1 MQEGRASETAY
12 RAARARAWHQ
22 VVDVPK
28 VFDDPLAARFLR
40 ADDVRQLQDPRS
52 GRGGPMARAMRMAL
66 AVRSRIAEDALRDA
80 VKRGVRQY
88 VVLGAGFD
96 TFAFRDPYPA
106 GTLRVFEVDHPDTQ
120 VIKRRRMEEAGLSAP
135 SSLTMVPVDFA
146 GQDLAGQLWSAGF
159 RADEPAFFAFLGVA
173 VYLDARALE
182 QTLGFIASCAQ
193 GSEVVFD
200 YVVQPS
206 RLPWL
211 DRLALRLAARRCL
224 RLGEPWKSFLD
235 PETLHSQLA
244 TLGFS
249 SSHSLGAQE
258 IVTRLGAT
266 LPASQRVK
274 PPRFGMGRIAMA
286 RV

>member
-40 ADDVRQLQDPRS
+40 PEDSRPA
-52 GRGGPMARAMRMAL
+52 RGGPLAQGMRMAL
-66 AVRSRIAEDALRDA
+66 AVRSRIAEDALHEA
-80 VKRGVRQY
+80 MKRGVRQY

-96 TFAFRDPYPA
+96 TFALRNPHPPA
-106 GTLRVFEVDHPDTQ
+106 TLRVFEVDHPDTQ
-120 VIKRRRMEEAGLSAP
+120 AMKRLRIEEAGLPTPP
-135 SSLTMVPVDFA
+135 SLFMVPVDFA
-146 GQDLAGQLWSAGF
+146 TQDLKEQLQSSGF
-159 RADEPAFFAFLGVA
+159 AAQEPAFFAFLGVA
-173 VYLDARALE
+173 IYLEASALE
-182 QTLGFIASCAQ
+182 QTLRFIAGCAK

-206 RLPWL
+206 RLPWF
-211 DRLALRLAARRCL
+211 DRLALRLAARRCA

-235 PETLHSQLA
+235 PEALPSQLTAMGFASSENLGPPEIAMRLRA
-244 TLGFS
+244 T
-249 SSHSLGAQE
+249 
-258 IVTRLGAT
+258 VD
-266 LPASQRVK
+266 PSQQVK
-274 PPRFGMGRIAMA
+274 QPRFGMGRIALA

>member
-40 ADDVRQLQDPRS
+40 PEDSRPA
-52 GRGGPMARAMRMAL
+52 RGGPLARGMRMAL
-66 AVRSRIAEDALRDA
+66 AVRSRIAEDALQEA
-80 VKRGVRQY
+80 MKRGVRQY

-96 TFAFRDPYPA
+96 TFALRNPHPPA
-106 GTLRVFEVDHPDTQ
+106 TLRVFEVDHPDTQ
-120 VIKRRRMEEAGLSAP
+120 AMKRLRIEEAGLPTPP
-135 SSLTMVPVDFA
+135 SLIMVPVDFA
-146 GQDLAGQLWSAGF
+146 TQDLKEQLQSSGF
-159 RADEPAFFAFLGVA
+159 AAQEPAFFAFLGVA
-173 VYLDARALE
+173 TYLEASALE
-182 QTLGFIASCAQ
+182 QTLRFIAGCAK

-211 DRLALRLAARRCL
+211 DRLALRLAARRCA

-235 PETLHSQLA
+235 PEALPSQLTAMGFASSENLGQPEIAMRLRA
-244 TLGFS
+244 T
-249 SSHSLGAQE
+249 
-258 IVTRLGAT
+258 VD
-266 LPASQRVK
+266 PSQQVK
-274 PPRFGMGRIAMA
+274 QPRFGMGRIALA